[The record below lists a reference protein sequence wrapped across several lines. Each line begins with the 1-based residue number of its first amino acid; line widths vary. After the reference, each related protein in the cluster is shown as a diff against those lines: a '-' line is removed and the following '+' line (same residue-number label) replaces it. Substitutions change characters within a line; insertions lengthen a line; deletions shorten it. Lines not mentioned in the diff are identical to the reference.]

1 MNHKDYGL
9 IFVLFRDI
17 RQFTLEPTYIL
28 LFLSYMNTCMDR
40 YLICKFWSVVAVATA
55 GFSIQKPSIFP
66 TDVSFV
72 TVKSE
77 I

>member
-1 MNHKDYGL
+1 MKTSLHIILIHFPKYFMNHKDYGL

-40 YLICKFWSVVAVATA
+40 YLICKF
-55 GFSIQKPSIFP
+55 
-66 TDVSFV
+66 
-72 TVKSE
+72 
-77 I
+77 